1 MNESTS
7 SGLVKVPHN
16 WVIKMDVVSAQYEE
30 RWRPDG
36 LQLMKGLGS
45 GGLLGWQ
52 ELTRVLPVCGEERA
66 GRGRGG
72 FLLGDSTVFS
82 GRVISEQ
89 KSRFQRKW
97 SFSQGMNILFCLQNC
112 TQKSFPHLLALWG
125 IGEMAFLTS
134 REIGQ
139 VSFMKERTWESLC
152 EAFYDDYFYIKLWL
166 WKFPQ
171 AHPSSQTP
179 PLTAKLID
187 SGRSQLTH

>member
-16 WVIKMDVVSAQYEE
+16 WVIKTDVVSAQYEE

-66 GRGRGG
+66 GWGRGG

-89 KSRFQRKW
+89 KK
-97 SFSQGMNILFCLQNC
+97 
-112 TQKSFPHLLALWG
+112 
-125 IGEMAFLTS
+125 
-134 REIGQ
+134 Q
-139 VSFMKERTWESLC
+139 VST
-152 EAFYDDYFYIKLWL
+152 
-166 WKFPQ
+166 
-171 AHPSSQTP
+171 
-179 PLTAKLID
+179 
-187 SGRSQLTH
+187 